1 VGQRQT
7 QQRQERCHQEGGQ
20 QDLGDPGLVPAEQP
34 DQSTQVGQSTEHRH
48 EPTPPT
54 AADPQMAKPLGAT
67 EADHETKLSLHTGTT
82 DCLN

>member
-1 VGQRQT
+1 MGQRQT

-20 QDLGDPGLVPAEQP
+20 QDLGYPGLMPAEQP
-34 DQSTQVGQSTEHRH
+34 HQSTQVGQSTEHRH

-54 AADPQMAKPLGAT
+54 AADPQMAEPLGAA
-67 EADHETKLSLHTGTT
+67 EADHGIKLSRNAGAT